1 MKSTIGLVMMLVAMG
16 AFFISAFLA
25 DSVLMGISIILF
37 LFGLIFH
44 FVYNRSA
51 EVDDCDT
58 SIHIEVLTERA
69 ELHVEDEWKKRDKMK
84 GSDAFSAPDDSHH

>member
-25 DSVLMGISIILF
+25 DSVLMGISIFLF
-37 LFGLIFH
+37 LIGLIFY
-44 FVYNRSA
+44 FFYNRST
-51 EVDDCDT
+51 EVEDCDT
-58 SIHIEVLTERA
+58 SVHIEVLTERA

-84 GSDAFSAPDDSHH
+84 GSDAFSGPDDSRH